1 MHVHD
6 LIGIGFGPSN
16 IALAIALEE
25 HHGRGAPVRAPAGQ
39 PAGPLPGGPLFIEKQ
54 PRFAWHPDMMLEG
67 AHMQISFLKDLV
79 TLRNPASPYSFLSYL
94 HDKGRLQD
102 FINLKTFFPSRQEFN
117 DYLAWAAGH
126 FDHCCTYGEQVL
138 DVQPESAHGVVEL
151 LRVRSLAA
159 DGRPRERLAR
169 NLVISVGGRAHI
181 PEVFTGVLGD
191 GRVFHT
197 STYLSGLARQPR
209 LDRIAVVGA
218 GQSAAEIFMHL
229 HEHPARPRVDMLIRG
244 HTIRPSDDSPFVNE
258 VFNAEH
264 TDYLYTRPDA
274 DRAAL
279 LAQTRHTN
287 YSAPDL
293 ELIERIYE
301 VLYQQ
306 KVRRESRHRLLRR
319 REVTAVHADDDG
331 VSLVLRDLDDGTRD
345 TLRYDAVVLATGYE
359 RDQHRQ
365 LLAPLDGYLHGYA
378 PDRQYRLRGDERLR
392 PAIYVQGGSEA
403 THGISDSLLS
413 ILAIRSWEIG
423 AALRRT
429 DAAPAA
435 GHPRA
440 ARAALTS

>member
-25 HHGRGAPVRAPAGQ
+25 RHGRGSPT
-39 PAGPLPGGPLFIEKQ
+39 GPLFIEKQ
-54 PRFAWHPDMMLEG
+54 PCFAWHPDMMLDG

-79 TLRNPASPYSFLSYL
+79 TLRNPASRYSFLNYL
-94 HDKGRLQD
+94 HSKGRLQD

-126 FDHCCTYGEQVL
+126 FDDCCAYGEQVL
-138 DVQPESAHGVVEL
+138 EVQPEAAHGIVEL
-151 LRVRSLAA
+151 LRVRSVDA
-159 DGRPRERLAR
+159 DGRARERLAR
-169 NLVISVGGRAHI
+169 NLVVSVGGRARI
-181 PEVFTGVLGD
+181 PEAFAASLSD
-191 GRVFHT
+191 RRVFHT
-197 STYLSGLARQPR
+197 SGYLSALARLPR
-209 LDRIAVVGA
+209 LDRVAVVGA

-229 HEHPARPRVDMLIRG
+229 HDHPSRPRVDMLVRG

-264 TDYLYTRPDA
+264 TDYLYTREDA

-287 YSAPDL
+287 YSAPDV

-306 KVRRESRHRLLRR
+306 KVRCEPRHRLLRR
-319 REVTAVHADDDG
+319 REVIAVHAEETG
-331 VSLVLRDLDDGTRD
+331 IALTIRDLDEGTRD
-345 TLRYDAVVLATGYE
+345 TLPYDAVVLATGYE
-359 RDQHRQ
+359 RDHHRQ
-365 LLAPLDGYLHGYA
+365 LLAPLEGYLDGYA
-378 PDRQYRLRGDERLR
+378 PDRHYRLRADARLR

-413 ILAIRSWEIG
+413 ILAVRSWEIG
-423 AALRRT
+423 AALRRAA
-429 DAAPAA
+429 DAAQPIEHA
-435 GHPRA
+435 RA